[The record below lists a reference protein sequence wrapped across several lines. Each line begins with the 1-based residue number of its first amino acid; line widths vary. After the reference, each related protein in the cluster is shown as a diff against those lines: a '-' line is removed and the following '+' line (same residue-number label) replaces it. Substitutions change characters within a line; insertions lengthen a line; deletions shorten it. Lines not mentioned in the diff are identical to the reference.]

1 MKSFQQPDFEVIK
14 FEYEDIMRPS
24 IPELPN
30 EGGIFNEDDDYTD
43 SNSRGN
49 F

>member
-24 IPELPN
+24 GQMGN
-30 EGGIFNEDDDYTD
+30 EGNIYDQEDDY
-43 SNSRGN
+43 NNRGR
-49 F
+49 FGTYE